1 MPSLSYTPRRNT
13 LNLLTPRLRLERYL
27 MISCN
32 FDRFLPCFSVKSP
45 ECLEMFSA
53 ILSTYKT
60 IVEKTTL
67 PSDDDDDDDPRKLPL
82 GVVQV
87 NIVPA
92 LQKLSADFKK
102 ASSTQEL
109 TATQLIGQLE
119 AAYGRTFVLHL
130 PTSTSSTVS
139 TSEASSTSHTS
150 SGLSLLTPS
159 PSMDEVKSRVGKIFQ
174 KPAQSFW
181 KK

>member
-1 MPSLSYTPRRNT
+1 
-13 LNLLTPRLRLERYL
+13 
-27 MISCN
+27 
-32 FDRFLPCFSVKSP
+32 
-45 ECLEMFSA
+45 MFST

-60 IVEKTTL
+60 IVEKTTS

-102 ASSTQEL
+102 ASSSQEL

-130 PTSTSSTVS
+130 PTSLNVAH
-139 TSEASSTSHTS
+139 SEASSSSSTSHTS
-150 SGLSLLTPS
+150 TGLSLLTPS

>member
-1 MPSLSYTPRRNT
+1 
-13 LNLLTPRLRLERYL
+13 
-27 MISCN
+27 
-32 FDRFLPCFSVKSP
+32 
-45 ECLEMFSA
+45 MFST

-60 IVEKTTL
+60 IVEKMTL
-67 PSDDDDDDDPRKLPL
+67 PSDDDPPKLPL
-82 GVVQV
+82 NVVQV
-87 NIVPA
+87 NVVPT
-92 LQKLSADFKK
+92 LQKLSSDFKK
-102 ASSTQEL
+102 ISPTQEL

-130 PTSTSSTVS
+130 PTSSNVGQSD
-139 TSEASSTSHTS
+139 ASSGHATST
-150 SGLSLLTPS
+150 LSLLTPS

>member
-1 MPSLSYTPRRNT
+1 MAFYDLGPSLTQSGDFICC
-13 LNLLTPRLRLERYL
+13 E
-27 MISCN
+27 ISHGK
-32 FDRFLPCFSVKSP
+32 FLPIRFSVKSS
-45 ECLEMFSA
+45 ECLEMFST

-102 ASSTQEL
+102 ASSAQEL

-130 PTSTSSTVS
+130 PTSSNVS
-139 TSEASSTSHTS
+139 QPEASSSSSSSHIST
-150 SGLSLLTPS
+150 GLSLLTPS